1 MTTDETQEDVT
12 LENDIEEETTEEEVV
27 EEAEEK
33 DWEKEAKKWEAIA
46 KRKAKKAEEAEPT
59 AEQAPQALDADLIDI
74 TYRNYLAAAGL
85 TSKAVQD
92 DAMALAK
99 KMQISVSAIQA
110 DESIMEVLKAKQ
122 ANATTNQATTKGTG
136 GAGVKPK
143 GADYYAS
150 QIKSGRK
157 IDTAGLGRGMAEK
170 ILDQMN

>member
-1 MTTDETQEDVT
+1 MQNDENQEDVT
-12 LENDIEEETTEEEVV
+12 LENDIKEETTEEEAEVV
-27 EEAEEK
+27 EEVEEK

-46 KRKAKKAEEAEPT
+46 KRKAKKAETAEPVT
-59 AEQAPQALDADLIDI
+59 PQALDADLIDI

-85 TSKAVQD
+85 TSKSVQD
-92 DAMALAK
+92 EAMALAK
-99 KMQISVSAIQA
+99 KMQIPVSSIQA
-110 DESIMEVLKAKQ
+110 DESIMEVLRAKQ
-122 ANATTNQATTKGTG
+122 ANATTNQATAKGTG

>member
-1 MTTDETQEDVT
+1 MQTDETQEDVT
-12 LENDIEEETTEEEVV
+12 LENDIEEETTEEVV
-27 EEAEEK
+27 EEVEEK

-46 KRKAKKAEEAEPT
+46 KRKAKKAETAEPVT
-59 AEQAPQALDADLIDI
+59 PQALDADLIDI

-85 TSKAVQD
+85 TSKSVQD

-99 KMQISVSAIQA
+99 RMQISVSSIQA
-110 DESIMEVLKAKQ
+110 DESIMEVLRAKQ
-122 ANATTNQATTKGTG
+122 ANATTNQATAKGTG
-136 GAGVKPK
+136 GAGVKPR